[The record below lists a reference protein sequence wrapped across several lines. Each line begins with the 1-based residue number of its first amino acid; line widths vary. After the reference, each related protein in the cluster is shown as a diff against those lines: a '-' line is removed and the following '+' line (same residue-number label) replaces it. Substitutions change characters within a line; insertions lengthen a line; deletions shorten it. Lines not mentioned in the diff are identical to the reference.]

1 MTPAGKKSGM
11 SDMFDGQRT
20 EEGLTYLE
28 ALTELRELVDRLAG
42 EQDID
47 MLAKEVSRAKFLI
60 SFCRS
65 RITNAEL
72 EISQILSDELPED
85 PF

>member
-1 MTPAGKKSGM
+1 MPEMAGDELSYV
-11 SDMFDGQRT
+11 D
-20 EEGLTYLE
+20 
-28 ALTELRELVDRLAG
+28 ALNELKDLVERLSS

-47 MLAKEVSRAKFLI
+47 RLAKEVSRAKFLI
-60 SFCRS
+60 DFCRS

-72 EISQILSDELPED
+72 EINQILSDGSEQE